1 MSILTAHDPDPDILR
16 SVVYHV
22 FMPPKLPQVDP
33 GEQTEQKTNVALCDN
48 LIGAATDFIESL
60 PASKRPLW
68 MHIIKMMELARR
80 APFVEADLQHTLSNM
95 AIGGTFVFFALYVFC
110 IYIRA
115 QNASLIVRRPALA
128 DLVQFEVFEVSP
140 LNTGVMSTEG
150 KLLCSYPGPVIQM
163 PTITFMNESFLR
175 ELSSFLVQMNVD
187 HLDSTPTTF
196 KAGSMVYEVR
206 ESANPRY
213 ISELLMGILRGFG
226 QPAAPWRRSPLWLT
240 LRVALQTSL
249 RDSDLYKPFMLFFH
263 AHLLRTCLGLD
274 FPSELL
280 YIMRAKMARRLS
292 KLGPGVPLHVSN
304 FVHKTAKETEAL
316 LSKRWVVFQT
326 IDSINPTLQL
336 KGLDFIADTHISL
349 HTSYNYLAK
358 MLRSASHGFS
368 QIRFTPSHASRLNHV
383 RDFTQF
389 TNGQLANA
397 ISNSKDKRIVIADFE
412 LSVET
417 NLKSWVATSTDN
429 DDAPDVIASC
439 IEQYFLGRR
448 SYNSVMI
455 LTIMDLWVALDT
467 LVIHQCPLLNQYSP
481 EIPSKSSI
489 AYSFIASHIEEYL
502 CLRHKE
508 ALSVPSIFS
517 NTFNDSCFAVKYFRT
532 SRDLKRLYDTIITHA
547 QQERE
552 AKRAELASDIDHVW
566 SMDKFGQNIHTTAC
580 RKCKL
585 GSQARALKIHVHEW
599 PLPPST
605 THAQLAVFELSPPR
619 AFSVWR
625 DTTYMILRDIG
636 LSSAPDSHDKP
647 KVLLDS
653 FSGLRRWAVQHR
665 RVTIGSTTK
674 SFTQSHYKSVGIPT
688 EEPSVL
694 VNNGLSF
701 KLFDSTRGS
710 WLTDSL
716 SGSSVAEL
724 CTPPTPTSSPY
735 SHLHHFVC
743 GTQHTPNDVIA
754 AQADCPKEI
763 SLHEFIAF
771 SGLRSCPRL
780 QWLNIARELASPSL
794 SFRREEVHTL
804 ITQAA
809 WQLGPLSDGV
819 REWHVELSIPSFGR
833 ALLHELE
840 SLLERIKA
848 NWLEEVTVRTIALI
862 TSRLMTSTKDPDI
875 SGRACE
881 LLREARNL
889 TYQWICELEMKLDST
904 QDEASRAGLRHRL
917 CMLAMTC
924 FSTLDAC
931 SEHILSTL
939 TTDEDFAIAI
949 QCAVIVHDN
958 TPSLTNE
965 DSLYLN
971 RMLKAIFSHPLPAVL
986 GKVKLFHSGAFDRA
1000 LARLWL
1006 GYRPHISSSWHAL
1019 PKPNSRWIYCAT
1031 ELGKEVH
1038 YDLLTGQLL
1047 IGGKPLGRLP
1057 KEMVEH
1063 PTYASILGT
1072 RILDV
1077 APADIP
1083 GMDFMTRSTILF
1095 SWNNGDL
1102 ILRARK
1108 PGDSQILQLIPRSTY
1123 FVDQH
1128 THWLDLAAREL
1139 EFRPAESPWTSRAS
1153 NWRLYIQK
1161 PGIYPRAIL
1170 QKPGQ
1175 DNSKIQ
1181 LIGIRSRSFG
1191 VVSSLLSP
1199 LELPEYVIAM
1209 HTAETLEVSLPRL
1222 HLSFFVN
1229 ADWELECR
1237 SMPGYVIDKNQSC
1250 GTMFGLRNKLILC
1263 PSFTRSESLL
1273 PRRVIIPQGE
1283 ISFKTDGD
1291 FTDLSIN
1298 TEAEK
1303 HVRWHEYTI
1312 DTNLRCLSSNSSL
1325 ISKLYQSYLHALTSH
1340 CLPDPLLGHTGTEEA
1355 LYILRSAACRS
1366 FQRLKTPEAKLLG
1379 LISDLSP
1386 DRVYY
1391 PPHRRS
1397 MATVKWNDL
1406 PALSQHHDFCRV
1418 VSSILDHANALEALY
1433 DQPVVFQTLDRNQF
1447 LLNRAASRNKSYYP
1461 SDLHV
1466 SEQHHPQTTS
1476 TYETSWSIWNGRPSV
1491 DGRSWKVW
1499 DLMKSWGSVGPAESK
1514 ISFGYSRYWLE
1525 FDAAQDWFM
1534 LYDLCRNAVNG
1545 DLRSSSIKLSF
1556 CLSAAA
1562 YSQSKYAD
1570 TIPLFIIF
1578 ALDGRCRDLSPPM
1591 DSSYALLDGLKMER
1605 SRLEDLVSKSALPI
1619 VQTPAHFYN
1628 VGRKLTK
1635 GEKKRK
1641 KAEYDG
1647 AIEKESSKVATS
1659 ILRHGPYHGS
1669 VDYSEQ
1675 WLDASDCK
1683 RRIVEYAQSVS
1694 RNNRLNEHVLQLQ
1707 GIVQDYRNVL
1717 VPDVLPYVFS
1727 PQFTPS
1733 SSRAPSYSIRDVLES
1748 CANFLTLSM
1757 DGGFFPGPTIP
1768 LTSTNSEPPPP
1779 ALDNLE
1785 ILIKELQHSRQRL
1798 LQLYGIELNRSR
1810 LALLEQNASQSVR
1823 RAVPSQELLRL
1834 YHDDCSRRKDEIFS
1848 EILTALAPSQI
1859 AEKTSRI
1866 AGAWPRI
1873 TPRSILRQ
1881 LAQDRISTLPDP
1893 WKSVIIHYAV
1903 SLLQYQQSLRL
1914 LELLS
1919 KQKHEE
1925 LLREIEASHSDVL
1938 AESSPD
1944 WLLIQ
1949 IEANLLARPIQV
1961 AVARE
1966 MISPSSKRNISLQLN
1981 MGEGKSS
1988 VIVPLVTST
1997 LADGSN
2003 LVRVVTLK
2011 PLSNQMFQLL
2021 ANRLS
2026 GLANRPIFYLPFSRS
2041 LRMSTP
2047 MVGIISGLYRRCVAN
2062 GGVLVIQPEHILSQ
2076 KLMHID
2082 VLLSSEG
2089 DHSSSMTRE
2098 LGVLQGWVAKVS
2110 RDVLDESDEI
2120 LHVRY
2125 QLVYSAGKQ
2134 MPVDDHPNRWITT
2147 QQVFSRL
2154 QVRASTLCA
2163 RFPRKF
2169 EIDTTQRGFP
2179 IVRLLD
2185 STIFKEI
2192 SSLIIDD
2199 ALAGGL
2205 SNLPLN
2211 VLPLSIREA
2220 TRRFMAQRE
2229 ISDED
2234 HCLIHSHC
2242 AGTTL
2247 FNGILLLRGL
2257 LMDGDGILGY
2267 VLKERRWRVDYGLDP
2282 SRTLLA
2288 VPYRAKDVPSLKAE
2302 FAHPDVAIAL
2312 TCLSYYYGGLTKDQ
2326 VLLCFD
2332 LLAKLDNPE
2341 MEYDHWVELE
2351 QDLPT
2356 ALRQLSGVNTED
2368 EKNKRTVDFY
2378 LSQVVFPRAAREFP
2392 SKLPTSPWDLVE
2404 DMNNVTTG
2412 FSGTNDNRYLL
2423 PTSITQEDPHSVLG
2437 TNALVLQH
2445 LLRPEN
2451 DHYECTEG
2459 ENGMRESAT
2468 AFLQRLVNKDP
2479 EIRVLLDVGAQMLEL
2494 RNEELARLWLTL
2506 RPDVSAAIFF
2516 DDLDHLTVVTPDGM
2530 TEPKCVVYL
2539 DDAHTRGTDLKLPRG
2554 MRAAVTLGPKVT
2566 KDRLVQGCMRMRQLG
2581 KGHSVMFFAPG
2592 EVDRRIRSL
2601 IPSETDPGCR
2611 IQVLDV
2617 LRWAMHET
2625 CEDIRH
2631 HLPYWAEQGLDHHKR
2646 FAAYQNFAWLQ
2657 PESRTLE
2664 EMYSNSPAAS
2674 MNSEIRGV
2682 PSLRE
2687 RIVRLGV
2694 TKLVDVRAAEEQERE
2709 VCHEVE
2715 RERQI
2720 ERPPRAQAAR
2730 HMIYPEVRRFIDTG
2744 NLSRFSRR
2752 IYPLLLPITINMA
2765 QALDSMTEWSPS
2777 PLATADFTTT
2787 VVGLDGS
2794 GLTDY
2799 LRPIN
2804 WILSS
2809 GSGKDSVVLA
2819 ISPYEAHELLPL
2831 IRKSKK
2837 VRLHIYTPRVT
2848 SSMRSFSDL
2857 RFYSIPADSSG
2868 ERWSAPAHVRI
2879 ELNLFAGQLYFDSRE
2894 EYERVCVLLALSIAH
2909 PGAKY
2914 NDVDGF
2920 VPPAYRTGGN
2930 SPFMKSKISMLKM
2943 LIGLRRK
2950 GMGYHRTHLG
2960 QILNTNPLSEETLSL
2975 LSS

>member
-1 MSILTAHDPDPDILR
+1 MSIPTAHDPNPDILR
-16 SVVYHV
+16 SIVYHV
-22 FMPPKLPQVDP
+22 FMPPKLPQADP
-33 GEQTEQKTNVALCDN
+33 DEQTTQKTNVALCDS
-48 LIGAATDFIESL
+48 LIGAAKDFIENPLYSQ
-60 PASKRPLW
+60 RPLW
-68 MHIIKMMELARR
+68 MHMIKMMELARR
-80 APFVEADLQHTLSNM
+80 APFEQAGLQHTLSNM
-95 AIGGTFVFFALYVFC
+95 AIGDVFC
-110 IYIRA
+110 MYIRA
-115 QNASLIVRRPALA
+115 QNAGLIVRRPALT

-140 LNTGVMSTEG
+140 SNTDVMSTEG
-150 KLLCSYPGPVIQM
+150 KLLCSYPGPAIQVS
-163 PTITFMNESFLR
+163 TTTFMNESFLR

-187 HLDSTPTTF
+187 PLDSTPTTS
-196 KAGSMVYEVR
+196 KAGSVVPEVR
-206 ESANPRY
+206 ESANPKY
-213 ISELLMGILRGFG
+213 ISELLVGILRGFG
-226 QPAAPWRRSPLWLT
+226 QPAAVERITKRIGDEQS
-240 LRVALQTSL
+240 LQT
-249 RDSDLYKPFMLFFH
+249 FH
-263 AHLLRTCLGLD
+263 ALLSRASPSYLPGPG
-274 FPSELL
+274 FPKRVTLHNEDQNGSASFE
-280 YIMRAKMARRLS
+280 
-292 KLGPGVPLHVSN
+292 LGPGVSLHVSN

-316 LSKRWVVFQT
+316 LSKRWVVSQT
-326 IDSINPTLQL
+326 IDSINPNPTLQL
-336 KGLDFIADTHISL
+336 ERLDFIADTHISL
-349 HTSYNYLAK
+349 HTYNYIAK

-368 QIRFTPSHASRLNHV
+368 QTRFTPSHASRLNHV

-412 LSVET
+412 LSVER

-439 IEQYFLGRR
+439 IEQYFSGAKELYGANAED
-448 SYNSVMI
+448 NSVMI

-467 LVIHQCPLLNQYSP
+467 LVIHQCPLLKEYSP

-489 AYSFIASHIEEYL
+489 AYSFIGHPPWSEPRTL
-502 CLRHKE
+502 K
-508 ALSVPSIFS
+508 SI
-517 NTFNDSCFAVKYFRT
+517 CYFRT
-532 SRDLKRLYDTIITHA
+532 SENLERLYDEIKVHA
-547 QQERE
+547 RQERE
-552 AKRAELASDIDHVW
+552 AKRAELASLNQE
-566 SMDKFGQNIHTTAC
+566 SKSLLGQA
-580 RKCKL
+580 
-585 GSQARALKIHVHEW
+585 SKINHEW
-599 PLPPST
+599 FYNYRGYEVHSW
-605 THAQLAVFELSPPR
+605 SC
-619 AFSVWR
+619 SK
-625 DTTYMILRDIG
+625 
-636 LSSAPDSHDKP
+636 SPDSHDKP

-653 FSGLRRWAVQHR
+653 FSGLRRWAARRR
-665 RVTIGSTTK
+665 RVTVGSTTK
-674 SFTQSHYKSVGIPT
+674 SFSDQSHYKRIAIPA
-688 EEPSVL
+688 EESSVL
-694 VNNGLSF
+694 VENGLSF
-701 KLFDSTRGS
+701 RAVHTS
-710 WLTDSL
+710 
-716 SGSSVAEL
+716 
-724 CTPPTPTSSPY
+724 TPTSSPY

-848 NWLEEVTVRTIALI
+848 NWLEEVTPSYDLN
-862 TSRLMTSTKDPDI
+862 KDPDI
-875 SGRACE
+875 SGRAC
-881 LLREARNL
+881 A
-889 TYQWICELEMKLDST
+889 
-904 QDEASRAGLRHRL
+904 
-917 CMLAMTC
+917 
-924 FSTLDAC
+924 
-931 SEHILSTL
+931 EHVPAIL
-939 TTDEDFAIAI
+939 TTDEDFSIAM
-949 QCAVIVHDN
+949 QCAVIAHNN
-958 TPSLTNE
+958 TPPSVTNESTAYLTRLLSRHRRLLHDLEPIFGQSSHPGAYDDALTN
-965 DSLYLN
+965 LWPGH
-971 RMLKAIFSHPLPAVL
+971 HPRISP
-986 GKVKLFHSGAFDRA
+986 SWNA
-1000 LARLWL
+1000 LAE
-1006 GYRPHISSSWHAL
+1006 
-1019 PKPNSRWIYCAT
+1019 PNSRWISC
-1031 ELGKEVH
+1031 EVEGGQEVH
-1038 YDLLTGQLL
+1038 HDLLTGQLL
-1047 IGGKPLGRLP
+1047 IDGKPLGRLP
-1057 KEMVEH
+1057 REMMEH
-1063 PTYASILGT
+1063 PTYASVLGT
-1072 RILDV
+1072 RIFDV

-1083 GMDFMTRSTILF
+1083 GMDFMTRSTVSDYQILL
-1095 SWNNGDL
+1095 SWSDGDL
-1102 ILRARK
+1102 ILKARK
-1108 PGDSQILQLIPRSTY
+1108 PKELLQLIPRSRLLGDFPTY
-1123 FVDQH
+1123 LVDEF
-1128 THWLDLAAREL
+1128 THWLNLTTREI
-1139 EFRPAESPWTSRAS
+1139 EFRPAGLPWTPGLS
-1153 NWRLYIQK
+1153 NWRLDIQE
-1161 PGIYPRAIL
+1161 PGICPRAIL

-1175 DNSKIQ
+1175 NNSK
-1181 LIGIRSRSFG
+1181 LIDIRSRTFTF
-1191 VVSSLLSP
+1191 VSGLLSP
-1199 LELPEYVIAM
+1199 LEAPEYIVA
-1209 HTAETLEVSLPRL
+1209 TLTSQTLDVALPRL
-1222 HLSFFVN
+1222 RLSFFLN
-1229 ADWELECR
+1229 PIRELECR
-1237 SMPGYVIDKNQSC
+1237 NVPGYVIDENQSC
-1250 GTMFGLRNKLILC
+1250 GTMFGLRNKLILR
-1263 PSFTRSESLL
+1263 PSPTVPEGSLL
-1273 PRRVIIPQGE
+1273 PRRVIIPEGE
-1283 ISFKTDGD
+1283 ISFETHGD
-1291 FTDLSIN
+1291 FTNVSIN
-1298 TEAEK
+1298 TGAEK

-1366 FQRLKTPEAKLLG
+1366 FQRLKTPEAKLLE

-1391 PPHRRS
+1391 PPHLRS

-1433 DQPVVFQTLDRNQF
+1433 DQLVVFHTLDRDW
-1447 LLNRAASRNKSYYP
+1447 SRDVLDTENP
-1461 SDLHV
+1461 AEHIA
-1466 SEQHHPQTTS
+1466 
-1476 TYETSWSIWNGRPSV
+1476 YETSWSIWNGRPSV
-1491 DGRSWKVW
+1491 DGRSREVW
-1499 DLMKSWGSVGPAESK
+1499 DLMKSWGSVGPGPAKSE
-1514 ISFGYSRYWLE
+1514 ISLGYSRYWLK
-1525 FDAAQDWFM
+1525 FNVARDW
-1534 LYDLCRNAVNG
+1534 LVIYDLCRGAIDGNS
-1545 DLRSSSIKLSF
+1545 RIKLSF
-1556 CLSAAA
+1556 CLAAAA
-1562 YSQSKYAD
+1562 YSKSNYAE
-1570 TIPLFIIF
+1570 IVPYLIIF
-1578 ALDGRCRDLSPPM
+1578 ALDGRCHSLSPPP
-1591 DSSYALLDGLKMER
+1591 DPYYELSDGLSPKLR
-1605 SRLEDLVSKSALPI
+1605 RLQDLVSESALSIDQIPARFLKVEEGTI
-1619 VQTPAHFYN
+1619 WQTE
-1628 VGRKLTK
+1628 RKIQ
-1635 GEKKRK
+1635 
-1641 KAEYDG
+1641 YDA
-1647 AIEKESSKVATS
+1647 AISRESSALAAW
-1659 ILRHGPYHGS
+1659 ILRHWPSYES
-1669 VDYSEQ
+1669 ADFRKPWFNESSCRQ
-1675 WLDASDCK
+1675 
-1683 RRIVEYAQSVS
+1683 RIQEYVLSIS
-1694 RNNRLNEHVLQLQ
+1694 RNNLLREHVLQLQ
-1707 GIVQDYRNVL
+1707 DILQHYENVSI
-1717 VPDVLPYVFS
+1717 PTVLPYVFS
-1727 PQFTPS
+1727 PQFITS
-1733 SSRAPSYSIRDVLES
+1733 HSKAPSYFIHDVLVSRTNVPTPSTDAEP
-1748 CANFLTLSM
+1748 LP
-1757 DGGFFPGPTIP
+1757 FFTISP
-1768 LTSTNSEPPPP
+1768 ATTTEGDLPP
-1779 ALDNLE
+1779 AGSGSLESLIGELERLDN
-1785 ILIKELQHSRQRL
+1785 ELHKSYNEL
-1798 LQLYGIELNRSR
+1798 LG
-1810 LALLEQNASQSVR
+1810 QNATR
-1823 RAVPSQELLRL
+1823 RLHEQLRL
-1834 YHDDCSRRKDEIFS
+1834 HYDKCSRRKDRIFD
-1848 EILTALAPSQI
+1848 EILAVLAPSQI
-1859 AEKTSRI
+1859 VEKTGSI
-1866 AGAWPRI
+1866 AGLWPRI

-1881 LAQDRISTLPDP
+1881 LAQDRIKTLPEQ
-1893 WKSVIIHYAV
+1893 WKLLLMHYAA
-1903 SLLQYQQSLRL
+1903 SLLQYQQSLRF

-1919 KQKHEE
+1919 RQKNEE
-1925 LLREIEASHSDVL
+1925 LRREIEAIHNGVL
-1938 AESSPD
+1938 AELSPD
-1944 WLLIQ
+1944 WLL
-1949 IEANLLARPIQV
+1949 IQV

-1966 MISPSSKRNISLQLN
+1966 MISPGSKRNICLQLN

-1997 LADGSN
+1997 LANGSN

-2021 ANRLS
+2021 VSRVS

-2041 LRMSTP
+2041 LRMSTSL
-2047 MVGIISGLYRRCVAN
+2047 VRTISSLYGRCVAE
-2062 GGVLVIQPEHILSQ
+2062 GGVLVVQPEHILSQ
-2076 KLMHID
+2076 KLMRID
-2082 VLLSSEG
+2082 ALLSSHG
-2089 DHSSSMTRE
+2089 DDQKASVAHE
-2098 LGVLQGWVAKVS
+2098 LEVLQGWVDEVS

-2125 QLVYSAGKQ
+2125 QLIYTAGEQ
-2134 MPVDDHPNRWITT
+2134 MAVDDHPNRWITT
-2147 QQVFSRL
+2147 QQVFSWL
-2154 QVRASTLCA
+2154 QVHASTLCA

-2169 EIDTTQRGFP
+2169 EIDTTQSGFP

-2234 HCLIHSHC
+2234 RDLIHSHC

-2247 FNGILLLRGL
+2247 INGILLLRGL

-2288 VPYRAKDVPSLKAE
+2288 IPYRAKDVPSLKAE

-2332 LLAKLDNPE
+2332 FLGKLDNPE
-2341 MEYDHWVELE
+2341 MEYDHWVELG
-2351 QDLPT
+2351 QDLPR

-2368 EKNKRTVDFY
+2368 ESQIDKLLVPLFKRNKRTVDFY

-2392 SKLPTSPWDLVE
+2392 YKLPTSPWDLVE

-2451 DHYECTEG
+2451 DQYECTEG
-2459 ENGMRESAT
+2459 EDGMRESAT
-2468 AFLQRLVNKDP
+2468 AFLQRLINKTP
-2479 EIRVLLDVGAQMLEL
+2479 EIRVLLDVGAQILEL

-2530 TEPKCVVYL
+2530 TEPLISSPFNRQLEKCVVYL

-2646 FAAYQNFAWLQ
+2646 FAAYQNFRSSRDLEVLRKAWLQ
-2657 PESRTLE
+2657 PESRTLK
-2664 EMYSNSPAAS
+2664 EMYSDAPAAG
-2674 MNSEIRGV
+2674 MDPEIRGV
-2682 PSLRE
+2682 PSLIE

-2709 VCHEVE
+2709 VGHEVE
-2715 RERQI
+2715 RERQV
-2720 ERPPRAQAAR
+2720 ERPPKAEAAQ
-2730 HMIYPEVRRFIDTG
+2730 HVIYPEVRRFINTG
-2744 NLSRFSRR
+2744 NLSRFSRH
-2752 IYPLLLPITINMA
+2752 ISPLLLRIDLA
-2765 QALDSMTEWSPS
+2765 QALDSTPEWSPS
-2777 PLATADFTTT
+2777 PLATADFITT

-2894 EYERVCVLLALSIAH
+2894 EYERD
-2909 PGAKY
+2909 Y
-2914 NDVDGF
+2914 DGKGW
-2920 VPPAYRTGGN
+2920 VTIGRT
-2930 SPFMKSKISMLKM
+2930 
-2943 LIGLRRK
+2943 
-2950 GMGYHRTHLG
+2950 
-2960 QILNTNPLSEETLSL
+2960 
-2975 LSS
+2975 